1 MKNAIVFGATGYIGR
16 ALVEKLLLEDVKV
29 LAIGR
34 KKECCVKHD
43 NFKYVAIDNDLEI
56 FFEQLLKLKYDYENA
71 VFYNA
76 AWSGLDRLTNG
87 EIQDQLNNVIM
98 SSKAIKF
105 AAKFNCS
112 KFINIGSQEESIF
125 NYFVNT
131 DDWKTISY
139 TSSPI
144 YYAGAKFANMEM
156 LKLLAYLEKIDFINT
171 RFSIVIDISLSG
183 VSFVSKS
190 LKEILNGGEPQNIK
204 NTQPCEIIL
213 LDELVESY
221 YQIGKFGTNKAD
233 YYLGTGKPDILAN
246 YLSSFYHYK
255 TNTKKYTQ
263 MKLKFDKK
271 LLDTFDPSSL
281 YEDTNFCFRKDF
293 SQVMQEILE

>member
-16 ALVEKLLLEDVKV
+16 ALVEKLLSKEVNV
-29 LAIGR
+29 LALGR
-34 KKECCVKHD
+34 KKQYLKHK
-43 NFKYVAIDNDLEI
+43 NLKYIAINAELEI
-56 FFEQLLKLKYDYENA
+56 FFEQLLELRYDYEDT
-71 VFYNA
+71 VFYNV

-87 EIQDQLNNVIM
+87 EIQDQLKNITM

-125 NYFVNT
+125 NYFVST
-131 DDWKTISY
+131 DSWKTISY

-156 LKLLAYLEKIDFINT
+156 LKLLAYLEKIDFVNT
-171 RFSIVIDISLSG
+171 RFSIVIDKSLSG
-183 VSFVSKS
+183 VSFVAKN
-190 LKEILNGGEPQNIK
+190 LKEILNGGELQNIK

-213 LDELVESY
+213 LDELAESY
-221 YQIGKFGTNKAD
+221 YEIGKFGKNKAD
-233 YYLGTGKPDILAN
+233 YYLGMGKPDILTN
-246 YLSSFYHYK
+246 YLLSFYYYK
-255 TNTKKYTQ
+255 TDVKNYIQ
-263 MKLKFDKK
+263 SEMKIDKK

-281 YEDTNFCFRKDF
+281 HKDTNFYFKKDF
-293 SQVMQEILE
+293 SQIMQEILE

>member
-1 MKNAIVFGATGYIGR
+1 MENAIVFGATGYIGR
-16 ALVEKLLLEDVKV
+16 ALVEKLLSKEVNV
-29 LAIGR
+29 LALGR
-34 KKECCVKHD
+34 KKGQYLEHK
-43 NFKYVAIDNDLEI
+43 NLKYIIIDVELEI
-56 FFEQLLKLKYDYENA
+56 FFEQLLVLKDDYKNA

-87 EIQDQLNNVIM
+87 EIQDQMKNITM

-125 NYFVNT
+125 NYFVST
-131 DDWKTISY
+131 DSWKTISY

-156 LKLLAYLEKIDFINT
+156 LKLLAYLEKIDFVNT
-171 RFSIVIDISLSG
+171 RFSIVIDKSLSG
-183 VSFVSKS
+183 VSFVAKN
-190 LKEILNGGEPQNIK
+190 LKEILNGSEPQSTK

-221 YQIGKFGTNKAD
+221 YEIGKFGKNKAD
-233 YYLGTGKPDILAN
+233 YYLGIGKPDILIN
-246 YLSSFYHYK
+246 YLLSFYYYK
-255 TNTKKYTQ
+255 TDAKNYIRSE
-263 MKLKFDKK
+263 MKFDKK
-271 LLDTFDPSSL
+271 LLDTFNPSSL
-281 YEDTNFCFRKDF
+281 HKDTHFYFKKDF
-293 SQVMQEILE
+293 SQIMQEILE